1 MSDYDDIIKGAADAF
16 ANMLGTD
23 EMADIWGDA
32 ADMRLKQLGFDLEA
46 PLGTMTPEEQNRWQL
61 AYEIVYRDIFRA
73 AAAQYDKTVAE
84 MMGREYVAP
93 LTHAELDAASA
104 VLGNEAD
111 RLHENASEGDYPDEE
126 EESEECAELSARL
139 SAIAGA
145 MTDPEEIFGP
155 PTP

>member
-1 MSDYDDIIKGAADAF
+1 MSDYDDIIKAAADGF

-32 ADMRLKQLGFDLEA
+32 ADMRLKELGFDLEA

-84 MMGREYVAP
+84 MMGQEYVAP

-104 VLGNEAD
+104 ALGNEAD
-111 RLHENASEGDYPDEE
+111 RLHENGYEEDEA
-126 EESEECAELSARL
+126 ESEEYAELSARL

-145 MTDPEEIFGP
+145 MTDPEELFGP
-155 PTP
+155 PVR